1 MIHLTTQ
8 SKNEE
13 EESEITFTGVIR
25 HGRRAGKEEKIE
37 IRVVSGE
44 TNLIL
49 HSLHKANVFTLLKY
63 L

>member
-1 MIHLTTQ
+1 MKK
-8 SKNEE
+8 KNLKSHSRELL
-13 EESEITFTGVIR
+13 R